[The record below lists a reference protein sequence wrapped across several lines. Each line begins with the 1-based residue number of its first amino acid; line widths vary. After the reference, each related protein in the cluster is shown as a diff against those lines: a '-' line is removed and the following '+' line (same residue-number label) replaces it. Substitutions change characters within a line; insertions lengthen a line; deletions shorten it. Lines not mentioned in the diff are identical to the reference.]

1 METPV
6 TPEERLKKAL
16 HQLDVD
22 WGNGTF
28 NYAKVRA
35 ILAGERHEDQ
45 T

>member
-1 METPV
+1 MTDA
-6 TPEERLKKAL
+6 ERIKRAI

-28 NYAKVRA
+28 NYGELRR
-35 ILAGERHEDQ
+35 ILAGEPKDR